1 MDARMTERMV
11 SPPPHHDRGPRGAGE
26 APDPIVAPIA
36 TADSRVDVFP
46 VRHGFGWVLDT
57 KPRVELLGLE
67 LLPCLLLAGF
77 TESA

>member
-1 MDARMTERMV
+1 
-11 SPPPHHDRGPRGAGE
+11 
-26 APDPIVAPIA
+26 VAPIA